1 MWTPLRLGSTAAV
14 MTSCVL
20 LHLVNMAECVAF
32 EKIIWL
38 YSGALLSAAKTPPAA
53 GSPLFTNSNVT
64 TRGHVFYFIFYFSNA
79 LTMKNLIRCVFRSLI
94 HQVKSNKVHVFGC
107 VFFLEVV
114 IVLYCFLIPFI
125 FHWFS
130 QCFLNCPA
138 VLWSH
143 LSGLVWPE
151 PQPEAEGETFV
162 WQNSSS
168 SPSVSTWFCEG
179 WGGLCCNCESA
190 RQESNTS
197 DWKQTESVQSVPVVS
212 PHRHTRLQTLDMLRS
227 SQSFPQRGIEQATF

>member
-64 TRGHVFYFIFYFSNA
+64 TRGHVFYFIFYFFNA

-94 HQVKSNKVHVFGC
+94 HQVKSNKVHVYGC
-107 VFFLEVV
+107 VFFRGGNCF
-114 IVLYCFLIPFI
+114 VL
-125 FHWFS
+125 
-130 QCFLNCPA
+130 FLNS
-138 VLWSH
+138 LHFS
-143 LSGLVWPE
+143 L
-151 PQPEAEGETFV
+151 
-162 WQNSSS
+162 
-168 SPSVSTWFCEG
+168 
-179 WGGLCCNCESA
+179 
-190 RQESNTS
+190 
-197 DWKQTESVQSVPVVS
+197 VQSVLSLLPCCS
-212 PHRHTRLQTLDMLRS
+212 MESLEWPCLTRASAWSWRRDLCLTELQQ
-227 SQSFPQRGIEQATF
+227 QSLSIHYGSV